1 MGFEKEIREQIAQ
14 GATELDILGN
24 WLRSYDKDEI
34 EFDELMER
42 IAAYNGIFGRAY
54 DVSPLENE
62 GEGEDEGEDEE
73 SKVDELFGMKSEDEG
88 EEKEKEQQQLLS
100 MTEDK
105 KNDIGRA

>member
-42 IAAYNGIFGRAY
+42 IATYNSIFGTAY

-62 GEGEDEGEDEE
+62 GEGEGEDEE
-73 SKVDELFGMKSEDEG
+73 AKVDELFGMKSEDE
-88 EEKEKEQQQLLS
+88 EKEKEQLS

-105 KNDIGRA
+105 ENDIGRA

>member
-42 IAAYNGIFGRAY
+42 IATYNSIFGTAY

-62 GEGEDEGEDEE
+62 GEGEEARA
-73 SKVDELFGMKSEDEG
+73 DELFGMKSEDE
-88 EEKEKEQQQLLS
+88 EKEKEQQQLS

-105 KNDIGRA
+105 ENDIGRA

>member
-42 IAAYNGIFGRAY
+42 IATYNSIFGTAY

-62 GEGEDEGEDEE
+62 GEGEGEEARA
-73 SKVDELFGMKSEDEG
+73 DELFGMKSEDE
-88 EEKEKEQQQLLS
+88 EKEKEEEQQLS

-105 KNDIGRA
+105 ENDIGRA

>member
-14 GATELDILGN
+14 GATEMDILGN

-42 IAAYNGIFGRAY
+42 IATYNSIFGTAY

-62 GEGEDEGEDEE
+62 GEGEDGIGTEDEE
-73 SKVDELFGMKSEDEG
+73 AKADELFGFGGED
-88 EEKEKEQQQLLS
+88 EEKEKEKELLS

-105 KNDIGRA
+105 ENDIGRA

>member
-42 IAAYNGIFGRAY
+42 IATYNGIFGTAY

-62 GEGEDEGEDEE
+62 GEGEGEGEE
-73 SKVDELFGMKSEDEG
+73 SKVDELFGMKSEDED
-88 EEKEKEQQQLLS
+88 EEKEKEQQLS
-100 MTEDK
+100 MMEDK

>member
-42 IAAYNGIFGRAY
+42 IATYNSIFGTAY

-62 GEGEDEGEDEE
+62 GEGEDESEE
-73 SKVDELFGMKSEDEG
+73 ARVDELFGMKSEDE
-88 EEKEKEQQQLLS
+88 EKEKEKELS
-100 MTEDK
+100 MMEDK
-105 KNDIGRA
+105 ENDIGRA

>member
-42 IAAYNGIFGRAY
+42 MTAYNSIFGTAY

-62 GEGEDEGEDEE
+62 GEDGIGTEDEE
-73 SKVDELFGMKSEDEG
+73 ARVDELFGMKSEDED
-88 EEKEKEQQQLLS
+88 EEKEKELLS
-100 MTEDK
+100 MMEDK
-105 KNDIGRA
+105 ENDIGRA

>member
-42 IAAYNGIFGRAY
+42 IATYNSIFGTAY

-62 GEGEDEGEDEE
+62 GEGEGEEARA
-73 SKVDELFGMKSEDEG
+73 DELFGMKSEDE
-88 EEKEKEQQQLLS
+88 EKEKKQQLLS

-105 KNDIGRA
+105 ENDIGRS

>member
-24 WLRSYDKDEI
+24 WMRSYDKDEI

-42 IAAYNGIFGRAY
+42 IATYNSIFGTAY

-62 GEGEDEGEDEE
+62 GEDEDEE
-73 SKVDELFGMKSEDEG
+73 AKADELFGMKSEDE
-88 EEKEKEQQQLLS
+88 ENEKELS
-100 MTEDK
+100 MMEDK
-105 KNDIGRA
+105 ENDIGRS

>member
-42 IAAYNGIFGRAY
+42 IATYNSIFGTAY

-62 GEGEDEGEDEE
+62 GEGEGEDEE
-73 SKVDELFGMKSEDEG
+73 AKVDELFGMKSEDEA
-88 EEKEKEQQQLLS
+88 EEKEKEQQLS
-100 MTEDK
+100 MMEDK

>member
-14 GATELDILGN
+14 GATETDILGN

-42 IAAYNGIFGRAY
+42 MTAYNSIFGTAY

-62 GEGEDEGEDEE
+62 GEGEDEEAR
-73 SKVDELFGMKSEDEG
+73 VDELFGMKSEDE
-88 EEKEKEQQQLLS
+88 EKEKEKELS
-100 MTEDK
+100 MMEDK
-105 KNDIGRA
+105 ENDIGRS

>member
-42 IAAYNGIFGRAY
+42 IATYNSIFGTAY
-54 DVSPLENE
+54 DVSPLEE
-62 GEGEDEGEDEE
+62 SSSTDED
-73 SKVDELFGMKSEDEG
+73 SARADELFGMKSEE
-88 EEKEKEQQQLLS
+88 EEKEKEQQLLS

-105 KNDIGRA
+105 ENDIGRA

>member
-14 GATELDILGN
+14 GATELDILGS

-42 IAAYNGIFGRAY
+42 IAAYNGIFGTAY

-62 GEGEDEGEDEE
+62 GEDEDEE
-73 SKVDELFGMKSEDEG
+73 ARADELFGMKSEDE
-88 EEKEKEQQQLLS
+88 EKEKEKELS

-105 KNDIGRA
+105 ENDIRRA

>member
-42 IAAYNGIFGRAY
+42 IATYNSIFGTAY

-62 GEGEDEGEDEE
+62 GEGEGEEARA
-73 SKVDELFGMKSEDEG
+73 DELFGMKSEDED
-88 EEKEKEQQQLLS
+88 EEKEQQQQLS

-105 KNDIGRA
+105 ENDIGRA

>member
-42 IAAYNGIFGRAY
+42 IATYNGIFGTAY

-62 GEGEDEGEDEE
+62 GEGEGEGEE
-73 SKVDELFGMKSEDEG
+73 SRVDELFGMKSED

>member
-14 GATELDILGN
+14 GATEMDILGN

-42 IAAYNGIFGRAY
+42 IATYNSIFGTAY

-62 GEGEDEGEDEE
+62 GEGEGEDEE
-73 SKVDELFGMKSEDEG
+73 AKVDELFGMKSEDE
-88 EEKEKEQQQLLS
+88 EKEKEKELLS

>member
-42 IAAYNGIFGRAY
+42 IAAYNSIFGTAY

-62 GEGEDEGEDEE
+62 GEDEE
-73 SKVDELFGMKSEDEG
+73 ARADELFGMKSEDE
-88 EEKEKEQQQLLS
+88 EKEKELS
-100 MTEDK
+100 MMEDK
-105 KNDIGRA
+105 ENDIGRA

>member
-14 GATELDILGN
+14 GATEMDILGN

-42 IAAYNGIFGRAY
+42 IAAYNSIFGTAY
-54 DVSPLENE
+54 DVRPLENE
-62 GEGEDEGEDEE
+62 GEDGIGTEDEE
-73 SKVDELFGMKSEDEG
+73 AKADELFGFGGEY
-88 EEKEKEQQQLLS
+88 EEKEKEKELS

-105 KNDIGRA
+105 ENDIGRS

>member
-42 IAAYNGIFGRAY
+42 IAAYNGIFGTAY

-62 GEGEDEGEDEE
+62 GEGEGEGEGEDEE
-73 SKVDELFGMKSEDEG
+73 ARVDELFGMKSEDED
-88 EEKEKEQQQLLS
+88 EEKEKELLS
-100 MTEDK
+100 MMEDK

>member
-42 IAAYNGIFGRAY
+42 IAAYNSIFGTAY

-62 GEGEDEGEDEE
+62 GEDGIGTEDEE
-73 SKVDELFGMKSEDEG
+73 ARADELFGFGGED
-88 EEKEKEQQQLLS
+88 EEKEKEKELS
-100 MTEDK
+100 MMEDK
-105 KNDIGRA
+105 ENDIGRA

>member
-14 GATELDILGN
+14 GATEMDILGN

-42 IAAYNGIFGRAY
+42 MTAYNGIFGTAY

-62 GEGEDEGEDEE
+62 GEDEE
-73 SKVDELFGMKSEDEG
+73 AKVDELFGMKSEDE
-88 EEKEKEQQQLLS
+88 EKEKEKELS
-100 MTEDK
+100 MMEDK
-105 KNDIGRA
+105 ENDIGRA

>member
-24 WLRSYDKDEI
+24 WLRSYDKGEI

-42 IAAYNGIFGRAY
+42 IATYNSIFGTAY

-62 GEGEDEGEDEE
+62 GEGEDEEA
-73 SKVDELFGMKSEDEG
+73 KVDELFGMKSEDE
-88 EEKEKEQQQLLS
+88 EKEKELLS

-105 KNDIGRA
+105 ENDIGRA

>member
-42 IAAYNGIFGRAY
+42 IAAYNSIFGTAY

-62 GEGEDEGEDEE
+62 GEGEDEEAR
-73 SKVDELFGMKSEDEG
+73 VDELFGMKSEDE
-88 EEKEKEQQQLLS
+88 EKEKEQLS
-100 MTEDK
+100 MMEDK
-105 KNDIGRA
+105 ENDIGRA

>member
-14 GATELDILGN
+14 GATELDILGS

-42 IAAYNGIFGRAY
+42 IAAYNSIFGTAY

-62 GEGEDEGEDEE
+62 GEDGIGTEDEE
-73 SKVDELFGMKSEDEG
+73 AKADELFGFGDED
-88 EEKEKEQQQLLS
+88 EEKEKELS
-100 MTEDK
+100 MMEDK
-105 KNDIGRA
+105 ENDIGRA

>member
-1 MGFEKEIREQIAQ
+1 MGFEKEIRGQIAQ

-42 IAAYNGIFGRAY
+42 IAAYNSIFGTAY

-62 GEGEDEGEDEE
+62 GEDEE
-73 SKVDELFGMKSEDEG
+73 ARVDELFGMKSEDE
-88 EEKEKEQQQLLS
+88 EKEKEQQLS
-100 MTEDK
+100 MMEDK
-105 KNDIGRA
+105 ENDIGRA

>member
-42 IAAYNGIFGRAY
+42 IATYNSIFGTAY

-62 GEGEDEGEDEE
+62 GEGEGEDEE
-73 SKVDELFGMKSEDEG
+73 AKADELFGMKSEDEG
-88 EEKEKEQQQLLS
+88 EEKEKEQQQLS

>member
-42 IAAYNGIFGRAY
+42 IAAYNGIFGTAY

-62 GEGEDEGEDEE
+62 GEDGIGTEDEE
-73 SKVDELFGMKSEDEG
+73 ARADELFGFGGED
-88 EEKEKEQQQLLS
+88 EEKEKEQLS
-100 MTEDK
+100 MMEDK
-105 KNDIGRA
+105 ENDIGRA

>member
-42 IAAYNGIFGRAY
+42 IATYNSIFGTAY

-62 GEGEDEGEDEE
+62 GEDGIGTEDEE
-73 SKVDELFGMKSEDEG
+73 AKADELFGFGGED
-88 EEKEKEQQQLLS
+88 EEKEKEQLS

-105 KNDIGRA
+105 ENDIGRA

>member
-14 GATELDILGN
+14 GATEMDILGN

-42 IAAYNGIFGRAY
+42 IAAYNGIFGTAY
-54 DVSPLENE
+54 DVSPLEE
-62 GEGEDEGEDEE
+62 SSSTDED
-73 SKVDELFGMKSEDEG
+73 SARADELFGMKSEDE
-88 EEKEKEQQQLLS
+88 EKEKELS

-105 KNDIGRA
+105 ENDIGRA

>member
-42 IAAYNGIFGRAY
+42 IAAYNGIFGTAY

-62 GEGEDEGEDEE
+62 GEGEDEDEE
-73 SKVDELFGMKSEDEG
+73 ARVDELFGMKSEDEA
-88 EEKEKEQQQLLS
+88 EEKEKEQELLS